1 GALMDELLHDPAPGA
16 RFALDRLA
24 RILAKKAAALVL
36 PRLAETQP
44 LLTELFTCEL
54 PYCAADGR
62 PTLTEFSMKELDRR
76 FGISK

>member
-1 GALMDELLHDPAPGA
+1 M
-16 RFALDRLA
+16 
-24 RILAKKAAALVL
+24 LAKKAAALVL
-36 PRLAETQP
+36 PRLIETQP
-44 LLTELFTCEL
+44 LLAELFTCEL

>member
-1 GALMDELLHDPAPGA
+1 MDELLHDAAPGA

-24 RILAKKAAALVL
+24 KVLAKKASALVV
-36 PRLAETQP
+36 PRFSEARSLLAE
-44 LLTELFTCEL
+44 LFLCEL

-76 FGISK
+76 FGIGKA